1 MIFTLRAHTHTH
13 THHHTHITPT
23 ILQVVEMLEVMVTQ
37 FTLELIKYGICPS
50 LTVLIIE
57 NQL

>member
-1 MIFTLRAHTHTH
+1 MIFTLPVHTH

-23 ILQVVEMLEVMVTQ
+23 SLQVVEMLEVMLTQ
-37 FTLELIKYGICPS
+37 FTLELIKYGICLS